1 MDEKYVLLKPYNA
14 GEGVLSEGTEIVYFR
29 GQFWVNGGPVPT
41 SYNRMLGDLIKN
53 EEYVKKMKIIKNTF

>member
-1 MDEKYVLLKPYNA
+1 MDEKYVLIKPFVA
-14 GEGVLSEGTEIVYFR
+14 GEGTLPEGSEIIYFR

-53 EEYVKKMKIIKNTF
+53 EEYVKKMKIIKNEF

>member
-14 GEGVLSEGTEIVYFR
+14 GEGVLAEGTEIVYFR

>member
-1 MDEKYVLLKPYNA
+1 MDEKYVLLKPYDA
-14 GEGVLSEGTEIVYFR
+14 GEGVLPEGTEIVYFR